1 MENGASKD
9 NSEADASAFP
19 TKKGYLKRVS
29 HKRKRLTETSFDGYI
44 TPYPTSDVQQDQAL
58 PGYEDPTRQGSP
70 ELGEP
75 EPQQPAKKKAK
86 RRMPIAEGKFLP
98 NGSDS
103 ELRASGP
110 FSSIEIAQLEG
121 FKDAYCEEHKLT
133 SRQFNE
139 RIQLNAKSSTDLTTF
154 WGDIQQV
161 LPKRQRLSIQKFCR
175 RHFHN
180 YAVRAKWTKEDDE
193 MLRQAVEEK
202 GKHWKIVGDM
212 IERMPEDCR
221 DRYRN
226 YIVNAETRNSESWTE
241 IEVRNLCLA
250 VDDCIQA
257 MRDEKQRLKQEE
269 HRPTSDVDL
278 DEIEEIKLI
287 NWQAVSG
294 RMGSTRS
301 RLQCSYKWG
310 KMKAEDKET
319 YKSSIAADVPM
330 PKARTSKKR
339 NRKSWRMVRA
349 NKAVHRMLPGDEY
362 DLLQVLAQCPVNN
375 EGNIPWQRLGAETEE
390 GERLRSRWT
399 TVERKAAWEML
410 KARVPGRESMAWK
423 DIVELHLTKLLTEEG
438 DRLDERVAQDTNT
451 AGEWN
456 GPRRGR
462 HRGDRNGEDETH
474 QGQDGIEATDYA
486 HTDYDDERRV
496 NGFPEDYDSDT
507 QMIDR
512 EEQEEELFVPETV
525 GFQNAPIAV
534 MGDGGGG
541 RLGGGI
547 ETVEANLRDL
557 FVQSNGRLRGSQG
570 ETFGEE
576 GGV

>member
-1 MENGASKD
+1 M
-9 NSEADASAFP
+9 
-19 TKKGYLKRVS
+19 L
-29 HKRKRLTETSFDGYI
+29 
-44 TPYPTSDVQQDQAL
+44 
-58 PGYEDPTRQGSP
+58 GSP

-75 EPQQPAKKKAK
+75 EPQQPAKKKPK
-86 RRMPIAEGKFLP
+86 RRMPVAEEKLSP

-121 FKDAYCEEHKLT
+121 FKDAYCEEHQIT

-139 RIQLNAKSSTDLTTF
+139 KVQLNAKSSADLTTF

-161 LPKRQRLSIQKFCR
+161 LPRRQRLSLQKFCR
-175 RHFHN
+175 RYFHN
-180 YAVRAKWTKEDDE
+180 YAVRAKWTKEEDE

-226 YIVNAETRNSESWTE
+226 YIVNAATRNSESWTE

-250 VDDCIQA
+250 VDDCVQA

-269 HRPTSDVDL
+269 HRTTLDVDL
-278 DEIEEIKLI
+278 DEIEELKLI
-287 NWQAVSG
+287 NWQAVSD
-294 RMGSTRS
+294 RMGNTRS

-310 KMKAEDKET
+310 KMKAEDKQT
-319 YKSSIAADVPM
+319 YRSLIAANDECARVP
-330 PKARTSKKR
+330 PSRSSKKR

-349 NKAVHRMLPGDEY
+349 NKNVHRMLPGDEY
-362 DLLQVLAQCPVNN
+362 DLLQVLAQCPVST
-375 EGNIPWQRLGAETEE
+375 EGNIPWQRLGGETEG

-410 KARVPGRESMAWK
+410 KARVHTRDTMAWK
-423 DIVELHLTKLLTEEG
+423 DTVEVLLTKLLTNDA
-438 DRLDERVAQDTNT
+438 DRLDQRLAQDANT
-451 AGEWN
+451 AGKWN
-456 GPRRGR
+456 GTPGRRRGQ
-462 HRGDRNGEDETH
+462 HDGGDIDET
-474 QGQDGIEATDYA
+474 QGTDYA
-486 HTDYDDERRV
+486 HTDYDDERRA

-507 QMIDR
+507 QMLEK
-512 EEQEEELFVPETV
+512 EEPDEELFMPKT

-534 MGDGGGG
+534 MGAGGSGG
-541 RLGGGI
+541 MRGGI
-547 ETVEANLRDL
+547 GDGEANLRDL
-557 FVQSNGRLRGSQG
+557 FVQSNGRLRGSQ
-570 ETFGEE
+570 EE
-576 GGV
+576 YSADEGF